1 MAYENLFHKEI
12 GDRVY
17 LISSDVSGPNEDGRS
32 MLPGTATPNSYL
44 VVGEKKA
51 LLFDLAVDE
60 PGMKEYAEALAGIPM
75 MTVIS
80 HGHYDHIYHAERYR
94 EIWLHAADRKL
105 LEGGGVGL
113 RKVEPCPVLHDLVG
127 GDTIDLGGRVLDVI
141 HIPGHTPGSIL
152 LLDRNSRILLS
163 GDTGAR
169 RLLYGVT
176 GLVPT
181 AQFCVS
187 LQELKKREFDVMY
200 SAHDRCAI
208 PKTHIDLMLDA
219 IQKDIANPYKIV
231 DYPGVGELRLIL
243 RGVETDVEYF
253 DMCYIGGQE

>member
-1 MAYENLFHKEI
+1 MAYENLFHMDI
-12 GDRVY
+12 GDGIY

-32 MLPGTATPNSYL
+32 MQPGKATANCYL
-44 VVGEKKA
+44 VLGQERA

-60 PGMKEYAEALAGIPM
+60 SGVKEYAEALAGIPI
-75 MTVIS
+75 MTAIS
-80 HGHYDHIYHAERYR
+80 HGHYDHIYHVERYG
-94 EIWLHAADRKL
+94 EIWLHPADRKL

-113 RKVEPCPVLHDLVG
+113 RKVEPCPVLRDLND
-127 GDTIDLGGRVLDVI
+127 GDAIDLGGRVLDVI

-152 LLDRNSRILLS
+152 LLDRQTRILLS

-181 AQFCVS
+181 ETFCTS

-243 RGVETDVEYF
+243 RGVETDIEFF
-253 DMCYIGGQE
+253 DMCYIGEQT